1 MNDEIAELFK
11 KWKQHKAENIL
22 TYRDKNFRSVVTG
35 TMANPLAK
43 RWSECMDDSLQAF
56 LDGCKD

>member
-1 MNDEIAELFK
+1 MNDEIAELFI
-11 KWKQHKAENIL
+11 KWEHDIAEHIL

-35 TMANPLAK
+35 TMASPLAK
-43 RWSECMDDSLQAF
+43 RWIECMDDSLQAF